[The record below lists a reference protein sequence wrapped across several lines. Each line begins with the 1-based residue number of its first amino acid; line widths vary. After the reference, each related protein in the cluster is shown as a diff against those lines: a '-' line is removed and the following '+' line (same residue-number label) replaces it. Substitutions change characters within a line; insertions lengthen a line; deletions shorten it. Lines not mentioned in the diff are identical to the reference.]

1 MEQRKNQGKPAKK
14 PAKTT
19 LIMAA
24 GLLGILLIGISP
36 MLKTDNQSRLKQEI
50 IPSAEEYATALETR
64 LEKILG
70 RIDGVGEVEVM
81 ITLKSGYTYTYAVT
95 EKVNSD
101 VSEEYKSDDQRK
113 TQQKTPLNKIMLW
126 LKTGKVR

>member
-36 MLKTDNQSRLKQEI
+36 MLKTDNQSKLKQEI
-50 IPSAEEYATALETR
+50 IPSAEEYDMPLFNRKLHFTMHSF
-64 LEKILG
+64 IL
-70 RIDGVGEVEVM
+70 VELRV
-81 ITLKSGYTYTYAVT
+81 IRNRQYRG
-95 EKVNSD
+95 
-101 VSEEYKSDDQRK
+101 
-113 TQQKTPLNKIMLW
+113 
-126 LKTGKVR
+126 